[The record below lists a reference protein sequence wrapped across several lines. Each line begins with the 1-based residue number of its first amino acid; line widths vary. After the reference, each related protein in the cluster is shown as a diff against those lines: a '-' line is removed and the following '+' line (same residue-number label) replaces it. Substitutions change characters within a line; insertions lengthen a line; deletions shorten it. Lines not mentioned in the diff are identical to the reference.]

1 LLDVVDPIDVLASNY
16 VLNSQPAV
24 FLDPANVEV
33 IYEYFPS

>member
-1 LLDVVDPIDVLASNY
+1 MAGFAVTLEASNY

-33 IYEYFPS
+33 IYECFPS